1 MRQFVVIGHDAPTD
15 PDAVSLSDIPGA
27 GRLDLLCRCVSAGV
41 FLSHGIREAVRVH
54 LVVGLRPT
62 ARGAERL
69 AVAADEFTISF
80 DADSLRHLHPDERNV
95 AARIRDALAARDEA
109 IGHMPADVSPGV
121 ELRRMG
127 LEATLDRLLDAG
139 ASADAGPTLVQLH
152 EDGAPLVEAAPPS
165 DPVFVLS
172 DHNDFAPAERD
183 LLADLAERRV
193 RVGPKRL
200 HADHTVS
207 VVHNWL
213 DTDGYA
219 SY

>member
-1 MRQFVVIGHDAPTD
+1 MRQFVVIGHDVPTD
-15 PDAVSLSDIPGA
+15 PDAISLSDIPGA
-27 GRLDLLCRCVSAGV
+27 GRLDLLCRCVAAGV
-41 FLSHGIREAVRVH
+41 FLSHGIRERVRVH
-54 LVVGLRPT
+54 LVV
-62 ARGAERL
+62 
-69 AVAADEFTISF
+69 ADEFTVTF

-95 AARIRDALAARDEA
+95 AARIRDALDAQDDA

-127 LEATLDRLLDAG
+127 LEATLDRVLDTPG
-139 ASADAGPTLVQLH
+139 TSSASADPTLVQLH
-152 EDGAPLVEAAPPS
+152 GDGDPLVDAAPPT

-183 LLADLAERRV
+183 PARGPCGAPRTRRS
-193 RVGPKRL
+193 RATPL

-213 DTDGYA
+213 DTDGYE

>member
-1 MRQFVVIGHDAPTD
+1 MRQFVVLGHDVPTD
-15 PDAVSLSDIPGA
+15 PGSISLSDIPGA

-41 FLSHGIREAVRVH
+41 FLSHGIRERVRVH
-54 LVVGLRPT
+54 LVI
-62 ARGAERL
+62 
-69 AVAADEFTISF
+69 ADELTVSF
-80 DADSLRHLHPDERNV
+80 DADTLRHLHPDERNV
-95 AARIRDALAARDEA
+95 AARIRDALDARADA

-127 LEATLDRLLDAG
+127 LEATLNRLTE
-139 ASADAGPTLVQLH
+139 ADESTLVQLH
-152 EDGAPLVEAAPPS
+152 EDGAPLVDAEPPS

-172 DHNDFAPAERD
+172 DHNDFTAGEAAS
-183 LLADLAERRV
+183 LAAAAERRV
-193 RVGPKRL
+193 RVGPELL
-200 HADHTVS
+200 HADHTIT

>member
-1 MRQFVVIGHDAPTD
+1 MRQFVVIGHDVPTE
-15 PDAVSLSDIPGA
+15 PDAISLSDIPGA

-41 FLSHGIREAVRVH
+41 FLSHGIRERVRVH
-54 LVVGLRPT
+54 LVV
-62 ARGAERL
+62 
-69 AVAADEFTISF
+69 ADEFTITF

-95 AARIRDALAARDEA
+95 AARIRDALDAQGDA

-127 LEATLDRLLDAG
+127 LAATLDRLLDAPGGSGG
-139 ASADAGPTLVQLH
+139 AGGPTDAGPTLVQLH
-152 EDGAPLVEAAPPS
+152 EDGDPLVEAAPPT

-172 DHNDFAPAERD
+172 DHNDFGPAERD
-183 LLADLAERRV
+183 LLADRADRRV
-193 RVGPKRL
+193 RVGPELL

-219 SY
+219 AY

>member
-1 MRQFVVIGHDAPTD
+1 MRQFVVIGHDVPTD
-15 PDAVSLSDIPGA
+15 PDAISLSDIPGA
-27 GRLDLLCRCVSAGV
+27 GRLDLLCRCVAGGV
-41 FLSHGIREAVRVH
+41 FLSHGIREDVRVH
-54 LVVGLRPT
+54 LVV
-62 ARGAERL
+62 
-69 AVAADEFTISF
+69 ADEFTVTF

-95 AARIRDALAARDEA
+95 AARIRDALDARDDA

-127 LEATLDRLLDAG
+127 LEATLNRLLDGGAG
-139 ASADAGPTLVQLH
+139 TATDPTLVQLH
-152 EDGAPLVEAAPPS
+152 EDGDPLVEAAPPT

-183 LLADLAERRV
+183 LLADRVDRRV

-200 HADHTVS
+200 HADHTIS

-213 DTDGYA
+213 DTDGYE

>member
-1 MRQFVVIGHDAPTD
+1 
-15 PDAVSLSDIPGA
+15 
-27 GRLDLLCRCVSAGV
+27 VSAGV
-41 FLSHGIREAVRVH
+41 FLSHGIRESVRVH
-54 LVVGLRPT
+54 LVIDD
-62 ARGAERL
+62 A
-69 AVAADEFTISF
+69 FTVTF
-80 DADSLRHLHPDERNV
+80 DADTLRHLHPDERNV
-95 AARIRDALAARDEA
+95 AARVRDALDAQDDA

-127 LEATLDRLLDAG
+127 LDATLDRLVGDDG
-139 ASADAGPTLVQLH
+139 RGPDGTLVQLH
-152 EDGAPLVEAAPPS
+152 EDGDPLVEAEPPT

-172 DHNDFAPAERD
+172 DHHDFASDE
-183 LLADLAERRV
+183 ADAIADRAERRL

-200 HADHTVS
+200 HADHTVT

>member
-1 MRQFVVIGHDAPTD
+1 MRQFVVIGHDVPTD
-15 PDAVSLSDIPGA
+15 PDAISLSDIPGA
-27 GRLDLLCRCVSAGV
+27 GRLDLLCRCVAAGV
-41 FLSHGIREAVRVH
+41 FLSHGIRERVRVH
-54 LVVGLRPT
+54 LVV
-62 ARGAERL
+62 
-69 AVAADEFTISF
+69 ADEFTVTF

-95 AARIRDALAARDEA
+95 AARIRDALDAQDDA

-127 LEATLDRLLDAG
+127 LEATLDRVLDTPG
-139 ASADAGPTLVQLH
+139 TSSASADPTLVQLH
-152 EDGAPLVEAAPPS
+152 EDGDPLVDAAPPT

-183 LLADLAERRV
+183 LLADRAERRV
-193 RVGPKRL
+193 RVGPELL

-213 DTDGYA
+213 DTDGYE

>member
-1 MRQFVVIGHDAPTD
+1 MRQFVVIGHDVPAD
-15 PDAVSLSDIPGA
+15 PDAISLSDIPGA

-41 FLSHGIREAVRVH
+41 FLSHGIREDVRVH
-54 LVVGLRPT
+54 L
-62 ARGAERL
+62 
-69 AVAADEFTISF
+69 VAADEFTATF
-80 DADSLRHLHPDERNV
+80 DADGLRHLHPDERNV
-95 AARIRDALAARDEA
+95 AARIRDAIDAQADA

-127 LEATLDRLLDAG
+127 LDATLDRLLDAPG
-139 ASADAGPTLVQLH
+139 AGGAGADDGPTLVQLH
-152 EDGAPLVEAAPPS
+152 EDGDPLVDAAPPT

-172 DHNDFAPAERD
+172 DHNDFTPAERD
-183 LLADLAERRV
+183 LLADRAERRV

-213 DTDGYA
+213 DTDGYE

>member
-1 MRQFVVIGHDAPTD
+1 MRQFVVIGHDVPTD
-15 PDAVSLSDIPGA
+15 PDAISLSDIPGA

-41 FLSHGIREAVRVH
+41 FLSHGIRERVRVH
-54 LVVGLRPT
+54 LVV
-62 ARGAERL
+62 
-69 AVAADEFTISF
+69 ADELTVSF

-95 AARIRDALAARDEA
+95 AARIRDALDARPDA

-127 LEATLDRLLDAG
+127 VEATLERLTA
-139 ASADAGPTLVQLH
+139 AADATLVQLH
-152 EDGAPLVEAAPPS
+152 EEGEPLVEADPPS

-172 DHNDFAPAERD
+172 DHNDFTAEEAET
-183 LLADLAERRV
+183 LAAAAERRV
-193 RVGPKRL
+193 RVGPELL
-200 HADHTVS
+200 HADHAIS

-213 DTDGYA
+213 DTDGYT

>member
-1 MRQFVVIGHDAPTD
+1 MRQFVVIAHDVPTD
-15 PDAVSLSDIPGA
+15 PDAISLSDIPGA
-27 GRLDLLCRCVSAGV
+27 GRLDLLCRCVAAGV
-41 FLSHGIREAVRVH
+41 FLSHGIRERVRVH
-54 LVVGLRPT
+54 LVV
-62 ARGAERL
+62 
-69 AVAADEFTISF
+69 ADEFTVTF
-80 DADSLRHLHPDERNV
+80 DADTLRHLHPDERNV
-95 AARIRDALAARDEA
+95 AARVRDALAAKPDA

-127 LEATLDRLLDAG
+127 LEATLDRVLDTPG
-139 ASADAGPTLVQLH
+139 TSSASADPTLVQLH
-152 EDGAPLVEAAPPS
+152 EDGDPLVDAAPPT

-183 LLADLAERRV
+183 LLADRAERRV
-193 RVGPKRL
+193 RVGPELL

-213 DTDGYA
+213 DTDGYE

>member
-1 MRQFVVIGHDAPTD
+1 MRQFVVVGHDVPTD
-15 PDAVSLSDIPGA
+15 SDAVSLSDLPGA
-27 GRLDLLCRCVSAGV
+27 GRLDLLCRCVATGV
-41 FLSHGIREAVRVH
+41 FLSHGIREDARVH
-54 LVVGLRPT
+54 LVC
-62 ARGAERL
+62 
-69 AVAADEFTISF
+69 ADEFTVTF
-80 DADSLRHLHPDERNV
+80 DAASLRHLHPDERNV
-95 AARIRDALAARDEA
+95 AARIRNALDAREDA

-127 LEATLDRLLDAG
+127 LSATLDRLNEDG
-139 ASADAGPTLVQLH
+139 TLVHLH
-152 EDGAPLVEAAPPS
+152 EDGNPLVDAEQPS

-172 DHNDFAPAERD
+172 DHNDFTEEESS
-183 LLADLAERRV
+183 LLADIADRRV
-193 RVGPKRL
+193 RIGPKRV

>member
-1 MRQFVVIGHDAPTD
+1 MRQFVVIAHDVPTD

-41 FLSHGIREAVRVH
+41 FLSHGIREQVRVH
-54 LVVGLRPT
+54 LVV
-62 ARGAERL
+62 
-69 AVAADEFTISF
+69 ADAFTVTF
-80 DADSLRHLHPDERNV
+80 DADTLRHLHPDERNV
-95 AARIRDALAARDEA
+95 AARIRDALDAADDA

-127 LEATLDRLLDAG
+127 VTATLDRLLDGAG
-139 ASADAGPTLVQLH
+139 AADPTLVQLH
-152 EDGAPLVEAAPPS
+152 EDGDPLVDAAPPS

-172 DHNDFAPAERD
+172 DHNDFTPDERDALAER
-183 LLADLAERRV
+183 AERRV

-200 HADHTVS
+200 HADHTIS

-213 DTDGYA
+213 DTGGYA
-219 SY
+219 DY

>member
-1 MRQFVVIGHDAPTD
+1 MRQFVVIGRDVPTD

-41 FLSHGIREAVRVH
+41 FLSHGIRESVRVH
-54 LVVGLRPT
+54 LVIDD
-62 ARGAERL
+62 A
-69 AVAADEFTISF
+69 FTVTF
-80 DADSLRHLHPDERNV
+80 DADTLRHLHPDERNV
-95 AARIRDALAARDEA
+95 AARVRDALDAQDDA

-127 LEATLDRLLDAG
+127 LDATLDRLLG
-139 ASADAGPTLVQLH
+139 ADGRGPDGTLVQLH
-152 EDGAPLVEAAPPS
+152 EEGDPLVEAEPPT

-172 DHNDFAPAERD
+172 DHHDFA
-183 LLADLAERRV
+183 ADEAAAIADRAERRL
-193 RVGPKRL
+193 RVGPELL
-200 HADHTVS
+200 HADHTIP